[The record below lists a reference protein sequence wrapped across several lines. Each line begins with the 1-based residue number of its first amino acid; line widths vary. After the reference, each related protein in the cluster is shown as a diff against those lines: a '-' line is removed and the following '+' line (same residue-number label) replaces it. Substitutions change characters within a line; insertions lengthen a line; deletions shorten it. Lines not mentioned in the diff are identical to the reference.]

1 MFVVSVRERGKEAH
15 KFTFRKRQITV
26 GRLRINDIILPKR
39 NISKRHAKF
48 EINPDNQIM
57 VYDMGSTNGTF
68 VNAVRATTGVL
79 VGPTDKVFVGDYILQ
94 LQLVE
99 DKSAIDLRDP
109 LPGATGYSMPDDSE
123 GDVKATIAGL
133 DTRAIQEEL
142 RRLGYKSP
150 ADDMGA
156 TSTIMV
162 DSAGVSNMP
171 PPLGE
176 LDEDSPP
183 SVGSDGSLM
192 SVEVESEESIEAE
205 MPEDDVPPLAEVSEP
220 SAEMGEDSI
229 EMEEVLDIPLV
240 EEEVTAQPAPK
251 PVIPAAPVAPP
262 AMVRAAYTPAGGL
275 TERPTL
281 TAQAPS
287 QAPAS
292 TMYPVPSKYLVPEP
306 PKPAVASVQ
315 PTAPAAAAAGG
326 PPPYAVVWDTFE
338 NELVAE
344 LFVGSQGAVRAYGR
358 NGDTL
363 NLGGP
368 LSGASAVRAL
378 AEHLAPGKEVSGT
391 VAVAGG
397 MAYVLKPESGSCCV
411 RLVKTPGLPSLA
423 HLQERRL
430 MSMAQGALLKKLV
443 EEGQS
448 IVILGGGATADS
460 VVQAL
465 SGLYTSA
472 RRVVLVGPGW
482 PIANGEAR
490 AIADY
495 SLIGSGG
502 LIHAVAGLHAEAVF
516 GLHMPG
522 HALPKL
528 ISMSAGTGVPFITS
542 ISAPAG
548 DAQAILEAMLRL
560 DGDFRPP
567 MLHSALSLC
576 SVAVFTTT
584 RMDGR
589 VCLESSMR
597 LVLDSESDRPML
609 VPLD

>member
-79 VGPTDKVFVGDYILQ
+79 VSATDKVFVGDYILQ

-109 LPGATGYSMPDDSE
+109 LPGASGYSMPDESE

-150 ADDMGA
+150 SDDMGA
-156 TSTIMV
+156 TATIMV
-162 DSAGVSNMP
+162 DSLGPSPAP

-192 SVEVESEESIEAE
+192 SVEVESEESIEVEMPVDEAPPLGDMSESGAE
-205 MPEDDVPPLAEVSEP
+205 MV
-220 SAEMGEDSI
+220 EDSV

-240 EEEVTAQPAPK
+240 EEEITAQPVAR
-251 PVIPAAPVAPP
+251 PVSPVAAPLPPP
-262 AMVRAAYTPAGGL
+262 ALVRAAYVPAGGI
-275 TERPTL
+275 TERPTI
-281 TAQAPS
+281 TAQAPA
-287 QAPAS
+287 QVGAPVS
-292 TMYPVPSKYLVPEP
+292 TMQPVPSKYLVADP
-306 PKPAVASVQ
+306 PRAAVPV
-315 PTAPAAAAAGG
+315 TAAAGG
-326 PPPYAVVWDTFE
+326 PPPYAAVWDTFE

-344 LFVGSQGAVRAYGR
+344 LFVGSQGAVRVYGR
-358 NGDTL
+358 NGENL

-368 LSGASAVRAL
+368 LQGASAVRAL
-378 AEHLAPGKEVSGT
+378 AEHLLPGKEPGGT
-391 VAVAGG
+391 VTVAGG
-397 MAYVLKPESGSCCV
+397 MAYVLKPESGCCCV

-423 HLQERRL
+423 NLQERRL
-430 MSMAQGALLKKLV
+430 MSLAQGALLKKLV

-460 VVQAL
+460 VVHAL

-482 PIANGEAR
+482 PIAHGEAR

-502 LIHAVAGLHAEAVF
+502 LIHAVAGLRAEAVF
-516 GLHMPG
+516 GLHLPG

-542 ISAPAG
+542 VSAPAG

-560 DGDFRPP
+560 DGDFRPT

-584 RMDGR
+584 RLDGR
-589 VCLESSMR
+589 VCLESAMR

-609 VPLD
+609 VPLN